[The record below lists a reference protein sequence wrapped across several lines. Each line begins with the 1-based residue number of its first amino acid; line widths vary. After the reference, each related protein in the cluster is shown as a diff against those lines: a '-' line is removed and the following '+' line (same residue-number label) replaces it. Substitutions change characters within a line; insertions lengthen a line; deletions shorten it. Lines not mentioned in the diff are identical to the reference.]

1 MKLSRFFKTIFMTDF
16 VGGLFIAIK
25 EIFKSKKTIN
35 YPFEKGKISPRFR
48 GEHALRRYPNGEE
61 RCIACKLC
69 EAVCPH
75 SIFFYTFSIIAI
87 ISAIMVTVSKNT
99 VHSVFFLILD
109 FISISCLFIMIGAE
123 FLGMIMLIVYVGA
136 VAVLFLF
143 VVMMLNVAQ
152 QKNQWF
158 ASKESSG
165 HIPVGLIISTII
177 FFELIIVIGGW
188 KYKPDLFDI
197 NNTTNNFNMSNT
209 HSLGQVLY
217 TDYIHVFQL
226 SGMILLVAM
235 IGAIVLTFRKRE
247 GVKTQS
253 YLKQIS
259 RERSE
264 GIGIFL
270 NRKNIIVILM
280 SIELIL
286 LAVNINLVAFSI
298 FLGDLTGQVF
308 TLFILTVAAAEAAIG
323 LAIIVVYY
331 RNSGTI
337 RVEEIDQLKG

>member
-1 MKLSRFFKTIFMTDF
+1 M
-16 VGGLFIAIK
+16 IA
-25 EIFKSKKTIN
+25 
-35 YPFEKGKISPRFR
+35 
-48 GEHALRRYPNGEE
+48 
-61 RCIACKLC
+61 
-69 EAVCPH
+69 H
-75 SIFFYTFSIIAI
+75 SIFFYTFSIIAVV
-87 ISAIMVTVSKNT
+87 SAIMVTVSKNT

-158 ASKESSG
+158 ASEASSR
-165 HIPVGLIISTII
+165 HIPVGLIISVII

-197 NNTTNNFNMSNT
+197 NNSVNNFSISNT

-235 IGAIVLTFRKRE
+235 IGAIVLTFRKRS

-264 GIGIFL
+264 G
-270 NRKNIIVILM
+270 
-280 SIELIL
+280 
-286 LAVNINLVAFSI
+286 
-298 FLGDLTGQVF
+298 
-308 TLFILTVAAAEAAIG
+308 
-323 LAIIVVYY
+323 
-331 RNSGTI
+331 
-337 RVEEIDQLKG
+337 VEVLEVENDKGVKIDD

>member
-1 MKLSRFFKTIFMTDF
+1 M
-16 VGGLFIAIK
+16 IA
-25 EIFKSKKTIN
+25 
-35 YPFEKGKISPRFR
+35 
-48 GEHALRRYPNGEE
+48 HA
-61 RCIACKLC
+61 
-69 EAVCPH
+69 
-75 SIFFYTFSIIAI
+75 IFFYVFSIIAV

-158 ASKESSG
+158 NSKENSG
-165 HIPVGLIISTII
+165 HIPIGLIISTII

-188 KYKPDLFDI
+188 KFKPELSDSSATQI
-197 NNTTNNFNMSNT
+197 SNEISNT

-217 TDYIHVFQL
+217 TDYVHVFQI
-226 SGMILLVAM
+226 SGMILLIAM
-235 IGAIVLTFRKRE
+235 IGAIVLTFRQRA

-264 GIGIFL
+264 GIEVLKVPSNKGV
-270 NRKNIIVILM
+270 K
-280 SIELIL
+280 
-286 LAVNINLVAFSI
+286 
-298 FLGDLTGQVF
+298 
-308 TLFILTVAAAEAAIG
+308 
-323 LAIIVVYY
+323 
-331 RNSGTI
+331 
-337 RVEEIDQLKG
+337 IDD

>member
-1 MKLSRFFKTIFMTDF
+1 M
-16 VGGLFIAIK
+16 IA
-25 EIFKSKKTIN
+25 
-35 YPFEKGKISPRFR
+35 
-48 GEHALRRYPNGEE
+48 
-61 RCIACKLC
+61 
-69 EAVCPH
+69 H

-87 ISAIMVTVSKNT
+87 VSAIMVTASKNT

-158 ASKESSG
+158 LSEESSK
-165 HIPVGLIISTII
+165 HIPVGLIISTLI
-177 FFELIIVIGGW
+177 FVELIIVVGGW

-197 NNTTNNFNMSNT
+197 NNSIEINNVSNT

-217 TDYIHVFQL
+217 TDYIHIFQI

-235 IGAIVLTFRKRE
+235 IGAIVLTFRKRV

-253 YLKQIS
+253 YIKQIS
-259 RERSE
+259 RERSD
-264 GIGIFL
+264 GVSVL
-270 NRKNIIVILM
+270 K
-280 SIELIL
+280 
-286 LAVNINLVAFSI
+286 
-298 FLGDLTGQVF
+298 
-308 TLFILTVAAAEAAIG
+308 
-323 LAIIVVYY
+323 
-331 RNSGTI
+331 
-337 RVEEIDQLKG
+337 VESNKGVKIDD